1 MTYNEF
7 KTRMTE
13 DVKKYMD
20 GNHPG
25 YEVSLEKVA
34 KVNRDFVEMIAI
46 SNKDTHKGPE
56 IDVKELW
63 DDANRRGMSYEEM
76 SREVMKRLDLTLKEV
91 PEVVIDDLI
100 DFKSRAIL
108 TLINTEKNQN
118 MLSYVPHREYYEFSI
133 VYRIIVHEDEEA
145 TTSGIVTNEMLE
157 KAGYT
162 EEELYKFA
170 YENTRKDVNISKMF
184 GMYVLTTKRGMYGAA
199 SILFPEM
206 IKEIADHY
214 GCDLYLIP
222 SSTCEWMAVPVRTIS
237 GSGGA
242 AEVNEM
248 IREANSVAV
257 EEEEIL
263 GERCYYYDYKTGEIR
278 LAQ

>member
-1 MTYNEF
+1 MTYSEF

-25 YEVSLEKVA
+25 YEVSLENVA

-46 SNKDTHKGPE
+46 SNKDTHEGPV

-91 PEVVIDDLI
+91 PEVVIDDLN

>member
-1 MTYNEF
+1 MTYSEF

-25 YEVSLEKVA
+25 YEVSLENVA

-46 SNKDTHKGPE
+46 SNKDTHEGPA

-91 PEVVIDDLI
+91 PEVVIDDLN

-145 TTSGIVTNEMLE
+145 TTSGIVTNAMLE

>member
-46 SNKDTHKGPE
+46 SNKDTHEGPA

-63 DDANRRGMSYEEM
+63 DDAKRRGMSYEEM

-91 PEVVIDDLI
+91 PEVVIDDLN

-118 MLSYVPHREYYEFSI
+118 MLSYVPHRAYYEFSI

-145 TTSGIVTNEMLE
+145 MTSGIVTNEMLE

-184 GMYVLTTKRGMYGAA
+184 GMYVLTTKCGMYGAA

-206 IKEIADHY
+206 IKEITDHC

-222 SSTCEWMAVPVRTIS
+222 SSTCEWMAVPVRTIL
-237 GSGGA
+237 GGA
-242 AEVNEM
+242 AEVNKM

-278 LAQ
+278 VAQ

>member
-46 SNKDTHKGPE
+46 SNKDTHEGPA

-100 DFKSRAIL
+100 DFKSRVIL

-118 MLSYVPHREYYEFSI
+118 ILSYVPHRTYYEFSI

-278 LAQ
+278 VAQ

>member
-1 MTYNEF
+1 MTYSEF

-25 YEVSLEKVA
+25 YEVSLENVA

-46 SNKDTHKGPE
+46 SNKDTHEGPA

-63 DDANRRGMSYEEM
+63 DDAKRRGMSYEEM

-91 PEVVIDDLI
+91 PEVVIDDLN

-118 MLSYVPHREYYEFSI
+118 MLSYVPYRTYYEFSI

-206 IKEIADHY
+206 IKEIADHC

>member
-1 MTYNEF
+1 MTYSEF

-46 SNKDTHKGPE
+46 SNKDTHEGPA

-63 DDANRRGMSYEEM
+63 DDAKRRGMSYEEM

-91 PEVVIDDLI
+91 PEVVIDDLN

-118 MLSYVPHREYYEFSI
+118 MLSYVPHRVYYEFSI

>member
-20 GNHPG
+20 GNYPG

-46 SNKDTHKGPE
+46 SNKDTHEGPA

-91 PEVVIDDLI
+91 PEVVIDDLN

-278 LAQ
+278 VAQ

>member
-46 SNKDTHKGPE
+46 SNKDTHEGPA

-63 DDANRRGMSYEEM
+63 DDAKRRGMSYEEM

-91 PEVVIDDLI
+91 PEVVIDDLN

-118 MLSYVPHREYYEFSI
+118 MLSYVPHRVYYEFSI

-206 IKEIADHY
+206 IKEIADHC

-237 GSGGA
+237 GGA
-242 AEVNEM
+242 TEVNKM
-248 IREANSVAV
+248 IREANSVTV

-278 LAQ
+278 VAQ

>member
-46 SNKDTHKGPE
+46 SNKDTHEGPA

-63 DDANRRGMSYEEM
+63 DDAKRRGMSYEEM

-91 PEVVIDDLI
+91 PEVVIDDLN

-118 MLSYVPHREYYEFSI
+118 MLSYVPHRVYYEFSI

-162 EEELYKFA
+162 EEELYKYA

-206 IKEIADHY
+206 IKEIADHC

-237 GSGGA
+237 GGA
-242 AEVNEM
+242 AEVNKM

-263 GERCYYYDYKTGEIR
+263 GERSYYYDYKTGEIR
-278 LAQ
+278 VAQ

>member
-1 MTYNEF
+1 MTYSEF

-25 YEVSLEKVA
+25 YEVSLENVA

-46 SNKDTHKGPE
+46 SNKDTHEGPA

-63 DDANRRGMSYEEM
+63 DDAKRRGMSYEEM

-91 PEVVIDDLI
+91 PEVVIDDLN
-100 DFKSRAIL
+100 DFKSKAIL

-118 MLSYVPHREYYEFSI
+118 MLSYVPHRVYYEFSI

-206 IKEIADHY
+206 IKEIADHC

-237 GSGGA
+237 GGA
-242 AEVNEM
+242 AEVNKM

-263 GERCYYYDYKTGEIR
+263 GERSYYYDYKTGEIR
-278 LAQ
+278 VAQ

>member
-1 MTYNEF
+1 MTYSEF

-25 YEVSLEKVA
+25 YEVSLENVA
-34 KVNRDFVEMIAI
+34 RVNRDFVEIIAI
-46 SNKDTHKGPE
+46 SNKDTHEGPA

-91 PEVVIDDLI
+91 PEVVIDDLN

-278 LAQ
+278 VAQ

>member
-1 MTYNEF
+1 MTYSEF

-25 YEVSLEKVA
+25 YEVSLENVA

-46 SNKDTHKGPE
+46 SNKDTHEGPA

-91 PEVVIDDLI
+91 PEVVIDDLN

-133 VYRIIVHEDEEA
+133 VYRIIVHEDEKA

>member
-1 MTYNEF
+1 MTYSEF

-25 YEVSLEKVA
+25 YEVSLKNVT
-34 KVNRDFVEMIAI
+34 KVNRDFVEMIVI
-46 SNKDTHKGPE
+46 SNNDTHEGPG

-91 PEVVIDDLI
+91 PEVVIDDLN

-118 MLSYVPHREYYEFSI
+118 ILSYVPYRAYYEFSI

-206 IKEIADHY
+206 IKEIADHC

-242 AEVNEM
+242 AEVNKM

-278 LAQ
+278 VAQ

>member
-46 SNKDTHKGPE
+46 SNKDTHEGPA

-63 DDANRRGMSYEEM
+63 DDAKRRGMSYEEM
-76 SREVMKRLDLTLKEV
+76 SREVKKRLDLTLKEV
-91 PEVVIDDLI
+91 PEVVIDDLN

-118 MLSYVPHREYYEFSI
+118 MLSYVPHRAYYEFSI

-145 TTSGIVTNEMLE
+145 TTSRIVTNEMLE

>member
-1 MTYNEF
+1 MTYSEF

-46 SNKDTHKGPE
+46 SNKDTHEGPA

-91 PEVVIDDLI
+91 PEVVIDDLN

-263 GERCYYYDYKTGEIR
+263 GERSYYYDYKTGEIR
-278 LAQ
+278 VAQ

>member
-1 MTYNEF
+1 MTYSEF

-25 YEVSLEKVA
+25 YEVSLENVA

-46 SNKDTHKGPE
+46 SNKDTHEGPA

-91 PEVVIDDLI
+91 PEVVLDDLI
-100 DFKSRAIL
+100 DFKSRVIL
-108 TLINTEKNQN
+108 TLVNTEKNQN
-118 MLSYVPHREYYEFSI
+118 ILSYVPHRKYYEFSI

>member
-1 MTYNEF
+1 MTYSEF

-25 YEVSLEKVA
+25 YEVSLENVA

-46 SNKDTHKGPE
+46 LNKDTHEGPA

-91 PEVVIDDLI
+91 PEVVIDDLN

>member
-1 MTYNEF
+1 
-7 KTRMTE
+7 
-13 DVKKYMD
+13 
-20 GNHPG
+20 
-25 YEVSLEKVA
+25 
-34 KVNRDFVEMIAI
+34 
-46 SNKDTHKGPE
+46 
-56 IDVKELW
+56 
-63 DDANRRGMSYEEM
+63 
-76 SREVMKRLDLTLKEV
+76 
-91 PEVVIDDLI
+91 
-100 DFKSRAIL
+100 
-108 TLINTEKNQN
+108 
-118 MLSYVPHREYYEFSI
+118 MLSYVPHRAYYEFSI

-145 TTSGIVTNEMLE
+145 TASGIVTNEMLE

-184 GMYVLTTKRGMYGAA
+184 GMYVLTTKRGMYGAS

-206 IKEIADHY
+206 IKEITDHC

-237 GSGGA
+237 GGA
-242 AEVNEM
+242 AEVNKM

>member
-1 MTYNEF
+1 MTYSEF

-25 YEVSLEKVA
+25 YEVSLENVA

-46 SNKDTHKGPE
+46 SNKDTHEGPA

-91 PEVVIDDLI
+91 PEVVIDDLN

-222 SSTCEWMAVPVRTIS
+222 NSTCEWMAVPVRTIS

-278 LAQ
+278 VAQ

>member
-1 MTYNEF
+1 MTYSEF

-46 SNKDTHKGPE
+46 SNKDTHEGPA

-63 DDANRRGMSYEEM
+63 DDAKRRGMSYEEM
-76 SREVMKRLDLTLKEV
+76 SREVKKRLDLTLKEV
-91 PEVVIDDLI
+91 PEVVLDDLI
-100 DFKSRAIL
+100 DFKSRVIL

-118 MLSYVPHREYYEFSI
+118 ILPYVPHRTYYEFSI
-133 VYRIIVHEDEEA
+133 VCRFIAHEDEEA
-145 TTSGIVTNEMLE
+145 TTSGIVTNKMLE

-170 YENTRKDVNISKMF
+170 YENTRKDVGISKMF
-184 GMYVLTTKRGMYGAA
+184 GMYVLTTKRRMYGAA

-206 IKEIADHY
+206 VKEIADHC

>member
-1 MTYNEF
+1 MTYSEF

-46 SNKDTHKGPE
+46 SNKDTHEGPA

-63 DDANRRGMSYEEM
+63 DDAKRRGMSYEEM
-76 SREVMKRLDLTLKEV
+76 SREVKKRLDLTLKEV
-91 PEVVIDDLI
+91 PEVVIDDLN

-118 MLSYVPHREYYEFSI
+118 ILSYVPYRAYYEFSI

-206 IKEIADHY
+206 IKEIADHC

-237 GSGGA
+237 GGA
-242 AEVNEM
+242 AEVNKM
-248 IREANSVAV
+248 IREANSLAV

-278 LAQ
+278 VAQ

>member
-1 MTYNEF
+1 MTYSEF

-25 YEVSLEKVA
+25 YEVSLENVA

-46 SNKDTHKGPE
+46 SNKDTHEGPA
-56 IDVKELW
+56 IDVKEFW

-91 PEVVIDDLI
+91 SEVVLDDLI

-237 GSGGA
+237 GLGGA

>member
-25 YEVSLEKVA
+25 YEVSLGKVA

-46 SNKDTHKGPE
+46 SNKDTHEGPA

-63 DDANRRGMSYEEM
+63 DDAKRRGMSYEEM
-76 SREVMKRLDLTLKEV
+76 SREVKKRLDLTLKEV
-91 PEVVIDDLI
+91 PEVVIDDLN

-118 MLSYVPHREYYEFSI
+118 MLSYVPHRAYYEFSI

>member
-1 MTYNEF
+1 
-7 KTRMTE
+7 
-13 DVKKYMD
+13 
-20 GNHPG
+20 
-25 YEVSLEKVA
+25 
-34 KVNRDFVEMIAI
+34 
-46 SNKDTHKGPE
+46 
-56 IDVKELW
+56 
-63 DDANRRGMSYEEM
+63 M

-91 PEVVIDDLI
+91 PEVVLGDLI
-100 DFKSRAIL
+100 DFKSRVIL

-118 MLSYVPHREYYEFSI
+118 ILPYVPHRTYYEFSI
-133 VYRIIVHEDEEA
+133 VCRFIAHEDEEA
-145 TTSGIVTNEMLE
+145 TTSGIVTNKMLE

-170 YENTRKDVNISKMF
+170 YENTRKDVGISKMF
-184 GMYVLTTKRGMYGAA
+184 GMYVLTTKRRMYGAA

-206 IKEIADHY
+206 VKEIADHC

>member
-1 MTYNEF
+1 MTYSEF
-7 KTRMTE
+7 KIRMTE

-25 YEVSLEKVA
+25 YEVSLGNVA
-34 KVNRDFVEMIAI
+34 KVNRDFVEMIAV
-46 SNKDTHKGPE
+46 SNKDTHAGPA

-76 SREVMKRLDLTLKEV
+76 SREVMKRLDLTLKGV
-91 PEVVIDDLI
+91 PEVVIDDLV
-100 DFKSRAIL
+100 DFESRVIL
-108 TLINTEKNQN
+108 TLINTEKNKN
-118 MLSYVPHREYYEFSI
+118 MLSHVPHRAYYEFSI

-145 TTSGIVTNEMLE
+145 KTSGIVTNKMLE

-170 YENTRKDVNISKMF
+170 YENTRKDVDIFKMI
-184 GMYVLTTKRGMYGAA
+184 GMYVLTTKRRMYGAA

-206 IKEIADHY
+206 IKEIADHC
-214 GCDLYLIP
+214 GCDLYLMP
-222 SSTCEWMAVPVRTIS
+222 SSTCEWMVVPVRTI
-237 GSGGA
+237 SGGA
-242 AEVNEM
+242 AEVNEI

-278 LAQ
+278 VAQ

>member
-25 YEVSLEKVA
+25 YEVSLENVA
-34 KVNRDFVEMIAI
+34 RVNRDFVEIIAI
-46 SNKDTHKGPE
+46 SNKDTHEGPA

-91 PEVVIDDLI
+91 PEVVIDDLN

>member
-46 SNKDTHKGPE
+46 SNKDTHEGPA

-63 DDANRRGMSYEEM
+63 DDAKRRGMSYEEM
-76 SREVMKRLDLTLKEV
+76 SREVKKRLDLTLKEV
-91 PEVVIDDLI
+91 PEVVIDDLN

-118 MLSYVPHREYYEFSI
+118 ILSYVPYRAYYEFSI

-206 IKEIADHY
+206 IKEIADHC

-237 GSGGA
+237 GGA
-242 AEVNEM
+242 AEVNKM

-263 GERCYYYDYKTGEIR
+263 GERSYYYDYKTGEIR
-278 LAQ
+278 VAQ

>member
-1 MTYNEF
+1 MTYSEF

-13 DVKKYMD
+13 DVKKYMSE
-20 GNHPG
+20 NHPG
-25 YEVSLEKVA
+25 YEVSLQNVTKVI
-34 KVNRDFVEMIAI
+34 RDFVEMIAI
-46 SNKDTHKGPE
+46 SNKDTHEGPA

-91 PEVVIDDLI
+91 PEVVIDDLN

-206 IKEIADHY
+206 IKEIADHC

>member
-25 YEVSLEKVA
+25 YEVSLENVA

-46 SNKDTHKGPE
+46 SNKDTHEGPA

-63 DDANRRGMSYEEM
+63 DDAKRRGMSYEEM

-91 PEVVIDDLI
+91 PEVVIDDLN

-118 MLSYVPHREYYEFSI
+118 MLSYVPHRVYYEFSI

-206 IKEIADHY
+206 IKEIADHC

-237 GSGGA
+237 GGA
-242 AEVNEM
+242 AEVNKM

-278 LAQ
+278 VAQ

>member
-1 MTYNEF
+1 MTYSEF

-46 SNKDTHKGPE
+46 SNKDTHEGPA

-91 PEVVIDDLI
+91 PEVVIDDLN

-206 IKEIADHY
+206 IKEIADHC

>member
-1 MTYNEF
+1 MTYSEF

-46 SNKDTHKGPE
+46 SNKDTHEGPA

-63 DDANRRGMSYEEM
+63 DDAKRRGMSYEEM

-91 PEVVIDDLI
+91 PEVVIDDLN

-118 MLSYVPHREYYEFSI
+118 ILSYVPYRVYYEFSI

-206 IKEIADHY
+206 IKEIADHC

-237 GSGGA
+237 GGA
-242 AEVNEM
+242 AEVNKM

-278 LAQ
+278 VAQ

>member
-46 SNKDTHKGPE
+46 SNKDTHEGPA

-91 PEVVIDDLI
+91 PEVVIDDLN

-118 MLSYVPHREYYEFSI
+118 MLSYVPHRAYYEFSI

-145 TTSGIVTNEMLE
+145 TASGIVTNEMLE

-206 IKEIADHY
+206 VKEIADHC

>member
-1 MTYNEF
+1 MTYSEF

-25 YEVSLEKVA
+25 YEVSLENVA

-46 SNKDTHKGPE
+46 SNKDTHEGPA

-91 PEVVIDDLI
+91 PEVVIDDLN

-184 GMYVLTTKRGMYGAA
+184 GMYVLMTKRGMYGAA

>member
-1 MTYNEF
+1 MTYSEF

-25 YEVSLEKVA
+25 YEVSLENVA

-46 SNKDTHKGPE
+46 SNKDTHEGPA

-91 PEVVIDDLI
+91 PEVVIDDLN

-145 TTSGIVTNEMLE
+145 TISGIVTNEMLE

>member
-46 SNKDTHKGPE
+46 SNKDTHEGPA

-91 PEVVIDDLI
+91 PEVVIDDLN